1 MSERPINDQP
11 STPAAPASVDAAAAQ
26 LASARRRRFIKAGA
40 GAVPVAL
47 TLASRPVMATNCVT
61 ASAWGSTMGL
71 AGTSQYLRARTPAKA
86 VEISGA
92 KPLSEWKQSSTS
104 TSAGNPSCTS
114 WTNSALCGSGAS
126 ATTIKNYKVSSLCG
140 SNAIAG
146 ITSPTTTTVWSILWS
161 TGTTD
166 SDKYKRAM
174 VVAWLN
180 AKISPTVAQCVT
192 DPTRPTVNNLKTF
205 GLIGT
210 GGGTGPDGK
219 IWSQAAV
226 VTYLFDNYI
235 SK

>member
-11 STPAAPASVDAAAAQ
+11 STPQAPASVDAASAQ

-71 AGTSQYLRARTPAKA
+71 AGTSQYIRARSPSK
-86 VEISGA
+86 VIEISGA
-92 KPLSEWKQSSTS
+92 KTLSEWKQSSTG
-104 TSAGNPSCTS
+104 TSAGNPSCSS
-114 WTNSALCGSGAS
+114 WTHSALCNTGAS
-126 ATTIKNYKVSSLCG
+126 SSTIKNYKVSALCG

-180 AKISPTVAQCVT
+180 AKISDTVNKCVT
-192 DPTRPTVNNLKTF
+192 DPTRPAVNNLKTF
-205 GLIGT
+205 GLIGA

-219 IWSQAAV
+219 TWNQAAV
-226 VTYLFDNYI
+226 VTYLFENYI